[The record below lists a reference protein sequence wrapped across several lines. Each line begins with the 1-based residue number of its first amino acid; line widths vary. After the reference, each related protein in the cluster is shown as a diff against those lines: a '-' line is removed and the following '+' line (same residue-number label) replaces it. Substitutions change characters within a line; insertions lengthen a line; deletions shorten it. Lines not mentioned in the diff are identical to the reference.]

1 MPLSEAVD
9 AARMRKERSDHRRAE
24 QDAFFV
30 DAARKRKERS
40 DHKRAVQD
48 AEIPAADDSLPTRG
62 RQRSSTSQS
71 MVKAPGVASR
81 SVKEDV
87 AAHKRVTRSDHKRA
101 VQDAEIPA
109 ADDSLP
115 TRGRQRSSTPQSMV
129 KAPGVASRSV
139 KEDVAAHKRV
149 TRSDHKRAVQDA
161 EFASLEGPRRRSCL
175 TRRFTANINTSLN
188 GCDTWSRSR

>member
-1 MPLSEAVD
+1 MYRPPVNKPFPPTSSLRIVRMYRPRVVRSFDLPVRWHKQHKSMPLSEAVD
-9 AARMRKERSDHRRAE
+9 AARMRKERSDHRRGE

-30 DAARKRKERS
+30 DAARKRKE
-40 DHKRAVQD
+40 
-48 AEIPAADDSLPTRG
+48 
-62 RQRSSTSQS
+62 
-71 MVKAPGVASR
+71 
-81 SVKEDV
+81 
-87 AAHKRVTRSDHKRA
+87 RSDHKRA

-175 TRRFTANINTSLN
+175 TRRFTANINTSSN